1 MSRNE
6 AMLRAELVE
15 AGRAFA
21 ARGLAI
27 GTAGNL
33 SVKLDD
39 GYLVTPTNCALGR
52 LDAARISKLDA
63 QFVHISGD
71 KPTKEVSMHRAF
83 YDTRPGTEAVV
94 HLHSTHASAL
104 SCLADLPDMDPMPV
118 FSPYYVMRVGHLPVL
133 PYFRPGSDEI
143 GAAIRALKGRYRAVL
158 LANHGPVNSGASLQ
172 DAISSAEELEET
184 ARLFLML
191 GQDTSKKSRL
201 RLLSAVEI
209 ADLVQH
215 FKLDW

>member
-6 AMLRAELVE
+6 AQLRGELVE

-33 SVKLDD
+33 SVRLDD

-52 LDAARISKLDA
+52 LDPARLSKLDPE
-63 QFVHISGD
+63 FRHISGD

-83 YDTRPGTEAVV
+83 YDTRAGTEAVV

-104 SCLADLPDMDPMPV
+104 SFLADLPALDPVPV

-143 GAAIRALKGRYRAVL
+143 GAAIHALDGRYRSVL
-158 LANHGPVNSGASLQ
+158 LANHGPVNAGASLQ

-184 ARLFLML
+184 ARIFLMF
-191 GQDTSKKSRL
+191 GHDIANKPRL
-201 RLLSAVEI
+201 RLLTAAEI
-209 ADLVQH
+209 GDLVQS